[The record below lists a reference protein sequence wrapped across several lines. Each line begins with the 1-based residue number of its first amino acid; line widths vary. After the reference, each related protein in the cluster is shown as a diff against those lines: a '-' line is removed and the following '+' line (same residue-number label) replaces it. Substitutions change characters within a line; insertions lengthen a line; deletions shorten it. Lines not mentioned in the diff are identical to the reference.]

1 MNIYFYEKKLKK
13 TNFID
18 KYKTCKFFGENVIGE
33 NCCLVNCYIKNCK
46 IADNV
51 KITNSIIINSKIDSL
66 CEIGSFT
73 HIENSFIGEQCKVKS
88 FVVIENSS
96 ILSETFI
103 SQLSHIGDA
112 NIGNNCHIGCG
123 VIFCEFNGEENFKSK
138 IGDRVFIGNGC
149 KVIAP
154 IIIESDTYITSE
166 INISNS
172 LKKYETID
180 REFNPYL
187 ENFKTKFFG
196 SDGIREIYGEKL
208 TPDLVVKVARS
219 LCYQKATKIMFGTDT
234 RPSGQILANSFIN
247 EIKKCGGVLYNLGIV
262 PTACVSFYTS
272 FYKCDYSVIITAS
285 HNPKEYNGIKILN
298 NKSIKLSEKEE
309 FNLEKLFN
317 VSEINRSGGKII
329 DLSKKRN
336 EYYDLIKNF
345 SNFYES
351 KNLKTDEKNLNSNA
365 NKLIGL
371 KIVIDCSNGAAFKI
385 APLIFRDLGAD
396 IVAIIGTQGAINENC
411 GCLHPENLIK
421 TVLENKADL
430 GFAFDGDADRVIA
443 VNCKGE
449 ILDGDE
455 ILYILTWYFKNTNR
469 LSSNCVVG
477 TILTNMG
484 IENKIKALGVK
495 LYRTKIGDNYI
506 IEKMQQDNLEL
517 GGEQSG
523 HIIFNR
529 LILSADGVLTAR
541 ILAHIYKENKKVFLN
556 VKDNKYVQIQKDIIL
571 KNPEQKKILK
581 RKEVEDLIA
590 FYKKK
595 LNGGKIIVRASG
607 TEPKIRIIVETTD
620 KNTALFYALEL
631 KKKLIKLLTIM

>member
-1 MNIYFYEKKLKK
+1 MKKKLKNINFTDK
-13 TNFID
+13 YATCTFLGENFI
-18 KYKTCKFFGENVIGE
+18 GH
-33 NCCLVNCYIKNCK
+33 NCCLINCYIKNCK
-46 IADNV
+46 ISDNV
-51 KITNSIIINSKIDSL
+51 KITNSIITNSVINSF
-66 CEIGSFT
+66 CEIGPFA
-73 HIENSFIGEQCKVKS
+73 HIENSFIGEQCKIKS
-88 FVVIENSS
+88 FVGIKNSN
-96 ILSETFI
+96 ILSETVI

-123 VIFCEFNGEENFKSK
+123 VIFCEFNGKENLKTE
-138 IGDRVFIGNGC
+138 IGDRVFIGSGC

-154 IIIESDTYITSE
+154 ATIEREAYITSGTVT
-166 INISNS
+166 NN
-172 LKKYETID
+172 LKKD
-180 REFNPYL
+180 GLNKEFVSERDNPYL
-187 ENFKTKFFG
+187 ENFKTEFFG

-208 TPDLVVKVARS
+208 TSDLVVKVARS
-219 LCYQKATKIMFGTDT
+219 LCHQKTAKIMFGIDT
-234 RPSGQILANSFIN
+234 RPSGRILAKSFIN

-262 PTACVSFYTS
+262 PTACVSFYTP

-298 NKSIKLSEKEE
+298 DKGIKLSEKEE

-317 VSEINRSGGKII
+317 VNEIKRSGGKII
-329 DLSKKRN
+329 DLSKTRN

-345 SNFYES
+345 SNFY
-351 KNLKTDEKNLNSNA
+351 KKDEDKKSEKKQNSNE
-365 NKLIGL
+365 NKLIGI
-371 KIVIDCSNGAAFKI
+371 KIVVDCSNGAAFKI

-396 IVAIIGTQGAINENC
+396 VIAIGTQGEINENC
-411 GCLHPENLIK
+411 GCLHPENLVK
-421 TVLENKADL
+421 TVLGNKADL

-455 ILYILTWYFKNTNR
+455 ILYILTWYFKNTNKLR
-469 LSSNCVVG
+469 SNCVVG

-495 LYRTKIGDNYI
+495 LYRTQIGDNYI
-506 IEKMQQDNLEL
+506 IEKMQQDDLEL

-541 ILAHIYKENKKVFLN
+541 ILAHIYKENKKIFLN
-556 VKDNKYVQIQKDIIL
+556 VKDNKYIQIQKNIIL
-571 KNPEQKKILK
+571 KNAQKNKILK
-581 RKEVEDLIA
+581 QKEVEDLIA

-607 TEPKIRIIVETTD
+607 TEPKIRIVVETTD
-620 KNTALFYALEL
+620 KNTALLYALEF
-631 KKKLIKLLTIM
+631 KKKLIKILATLK